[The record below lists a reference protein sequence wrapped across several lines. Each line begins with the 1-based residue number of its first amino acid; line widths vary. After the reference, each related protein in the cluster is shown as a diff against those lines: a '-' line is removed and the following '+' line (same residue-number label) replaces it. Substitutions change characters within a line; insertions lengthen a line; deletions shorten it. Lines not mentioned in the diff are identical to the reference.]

1 MKPLRPLA
9 FALLALALFYAAWFA
24 RDVHLLTGLLVFV
37 LPPLLLAIAAWR
49 GWSRAGF
56 TAGVFAL
63 LWFSHGV
70 MLAWSDPARRAMAC
84 VEIVLA
90 LVVVYASC
98 IPGMRARRAKRE
110 GGPA

>member
-1 MKPLRPLA
+1 MLIVV
-9 FALLALALFYAAWFA
+9 LLALAATYVTRFA
-24 RDVHLLTGLLVFV
+24 GDAHALAGLLVFAT
-37 LPPLLLAIAAWR
+37 PPLLLAFAAWR
-49 GWSRAGF
+49 GWPRASF
-56 TAGVFAL
+56 IAAVCAL

-98 IPGMRARRAKRE
+98 IPGMQARRAKRE